1 MEASLSRL
9 VSSSTEGLALALRYF
24 VMRDFWFLI
33 LGSDSDF
40 LQAKVTAVLGKSPE
54 KAELDCSFSTVGW
67 SNTLLANAEFFCTCI
82 KNSSVPY
89 QQYVLYLFFLL
100 FL

>member
-1 MEASLSRL
+1 MILCYERFL
-9 VSSSTEGLALALRYF
+9 V
-24 VMRDFWFLI
+24 LI

-67 SNTLLANAEFFCTCI
+67 SNTLLANA
-82 KNSSVPY
+82 
-89 QQYVLYLFFLL
+89 
-100 FL
+100 